1 MWFVNVLLYLT
12 WLFQPPTYTEM
23 VKGGAPCYVYVDVLH
38 SGAPRGEQPACF
50 YDPSN
55 VNPAE

>member
-1 MWFVNVLLYLT
+1 MNVLLYLM
-12 WLFQPPTYTEM
+12 WLFQPATYTEM